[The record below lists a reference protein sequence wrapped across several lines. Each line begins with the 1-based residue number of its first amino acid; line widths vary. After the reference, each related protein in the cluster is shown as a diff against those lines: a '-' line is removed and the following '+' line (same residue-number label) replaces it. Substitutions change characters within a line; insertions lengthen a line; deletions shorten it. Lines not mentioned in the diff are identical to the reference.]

1 MLDTTIQVKTEH
13 FDGPLGLLLLLIQ
26 KEEMDVRKLDLRKI
40 TQQYLDYLSQ
50 MKDLNFDVAGEYL
63 YLAATLLLLK
73 SKTCITEEDT
83 SRLKEQLEGVEELG
97 ITSEAD
103 LIRRLEQLQHFQR
116 MGEQLWALPKKGH
129 DIFVKPKVDR
139 KAIVNSI
146 LTPVELTKLSEAM
159 MDFLFREN
167 RKYTVVKRDRLS
179 IKEKLIFLKSYM
191 KEGVQTNFRELVESD
206 GELDTDNV
214 VITFISLLELAR
226 LKKIS
231 IFQNEDKGNIYV
243 DVVETLEDFDVEVAN
258 GFEPE
263 EDNTDK
269 ELRAVLEEAVA
280 EQQDAEIATYEA
292 ETETQEPTLH

>member
-1 MLDTTIQVKTEH
+1 MLDTTIQVKTDH

-26 KEEMDVRKLDLRKI
+26 KEEMDVRKLELNKI

-73 SKTCITEEDT
+73 SKTCITEEET

-97 ITSEAD
+97 INSQAD
-103 LIRRLEQLQHFQR
+103 LISRLEQLQHFQK
-116 MGEQLWALPKKGH
+116 MGEKLWALPKKGH
-129 DIFVKPKVDR
+129 EVFVKPKVDR

-159 MDFLFREN
+159 MDYLFREN

-191 KEGVQTNFRELVESD
+191 QEGVQTNFMELVENGGD
-206 GELDTDNV
+206 MDTDNV

-243 DVVETLEDFDVEVAN
+243 DVIETLADFDVDVAN

-263 EDNTDK
+263 EDSTDK

-280 EQQDAEIATYEA
+280 EQQDVVTEA
-292 ETETQEPTLH
+292 VDLENEAPTLH